1 MRHRVVKHNFGRR
14 HGPKKALL
22 RGLVD
27 SLVEHGRIKTTL
39 PKAKELRRHVEKAV
53 TIGKKQSVHARRL
66 LLSRYPNQNT
76 VKTLVDDLGKRFLE
90 RPGGYT
96 RIIKLGSRPGDQ
108 AEMALIEFVDYKVPE
123 NYTEQIEEQ
132 ETLKAEINE
141 KRVIAAKKKLR
152 KSQRQARRVSR

>member
-14 HGPKKALL
+14 HGPKRALL

-53 TIGKKQSVHARRL
+53 TMGKKQNLHARRV
-66 LLSRYPNQNT
+66 LLSRYPNKNT
-76 VKTLVDDLGKRFLE
+76 VKTLVDDLGKRFQE

-96 RIIKLGSRPGDQ
+96 RIIKLGARPGDQ
-108 AEMALIEFVDYKVPE
+108 AEMAYIEFVDYQVPE
-123 NYTEQIEEQ
+123 NFSEQVEKLEA
-132 ETLKAEINE
+132 EKAQKNE
-141 KRVIAAKKKLR
+141 KRVELAKKKLR
-152 KSQRQARRVSR
+152 KSQRQARRVAR